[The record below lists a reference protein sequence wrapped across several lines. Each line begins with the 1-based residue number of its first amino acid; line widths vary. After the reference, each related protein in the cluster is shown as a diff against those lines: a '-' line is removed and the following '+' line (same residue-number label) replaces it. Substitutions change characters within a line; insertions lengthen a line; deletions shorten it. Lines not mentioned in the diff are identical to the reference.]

1 MYAVRDSRLT
11 LARADSEGSAIAAM
25 RALVATA
32 PGREDEIVIVELD
45 ARGEAVGQ
53 PRDIFD
59 VS

>member
-1 MYAVRDSRLT
+1 MYAVRDSDLT
-11 LARADSEGSAIAAM
+11 LARADCEGSAIAAM

-45 ARGEAVGQ
+45 GHGNPVGR

>member
-1 MYAVRDSRLT
+1 MYAVRDRHLT
-11 LARADSEGSAIAAM
+11 LARSESETSAIAAM

-32 PGREDEIVIVELD
+32 PGREDEIVIVEVD
-45 ARGEAVGQ
+45 RHGNAIGA